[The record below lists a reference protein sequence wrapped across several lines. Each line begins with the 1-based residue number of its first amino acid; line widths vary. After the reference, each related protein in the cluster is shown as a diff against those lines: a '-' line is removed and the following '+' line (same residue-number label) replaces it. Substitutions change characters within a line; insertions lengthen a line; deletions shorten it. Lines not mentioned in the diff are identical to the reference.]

1 MGKQYDALVARL
13 REIHN
18 VEMAATVLS
27 WDQSTQ
33 MPPGGAEARAGQLA
47 TLSKIAHNMFT
58 SDETGQ
64 LLEDA
69 ASEVSDDE
77 YNSDASSMVRVIQED
92 YDEGTKIPTEWVT
105 EFTQLTSMAD
115 GIWAK
120 ARQDKD
126 FSQFQ
131 PSLERIV
138 EMVRQKTELLGYED
152 HPYSALLNQYERGV
166 TTTQVKQIFDD
177 HKAGLI
183 ELIAAINAN
192 SDNVDDSILHRP
204 YDTDKQRTFGLKM
217 IEAFGFDFSR
227 GYQAVS
233 VHPFC
238 THFSSNDV
246 RITTRFDPDF
256 LNTSIFG
263 MMHEAGH
270 GMYEQGMGQN
280 LEGTPLASGTSLGI
294 HESQSRMWENLV
306 GRSKGFWSWALPQ
319 LKEVYPHLESV
330 DLNTFYKAINKSA
343 PSFIRV
349 EADEVN
355 YNLHIILRF
364 EIEMDLITGNLA
376 VKDAPEVWNTKFNEF
391 FGITPTDDAQ
401 GVLQDV
407 HWSYG
412 IQGYFPTYAL
422 GNLLSVQFYNKA
434 VQAHPNIPSDIAN
447 GKFDTLLTWLNTNIH
462 QHGRK
467 LTSDELTKQV
477 ADESIQSRDY
487 LDYLTTKFSEIY
499 EL

>member
-1 MGKQYDALVARL
+1 MGKQYEALVARL

-18 VEMAATVLS
+18 VGMAASILS
-27 WDQSTQ
+27 WDQQTQ
-33 MPPGGAEARAGQLA
+33 MPRGGAEARASQLA
-47 TLSKIAHNMFT
+47 TLSKIEHEMFT
-58 SDETGQ
+58 SEITGQ
-64 LLEDA
+64 LLADA
-69 ASEVSDDE
+69 ATEVADAD
-77 YNSDASSMVRVIQED
+77 YDSDAASMVRVVQED
-92 YDEGTKIPTEWVT
+92 YDNSTKIPTKWVT

-138 EMVRQKTELLGYED
+138 EMVREKTEFLGYED
-152 HPYSALLNQYERGV
+152 HPYSALLNQYERGI
-166 TTTQVKQIFDD
+166 TTTQVKKIFDD

-192 SDNVDDSILHRP
+192 ADKVDDSIMHRP
-204 YDTDKQRTFGLKM
+204 YDVDKQRQFGLKM
-217 IEAFGFDFSR
+217 IEAYGFDFSR

-246 RITTRFDPDF
+246 RLTTRFDPDF
-256 LNTSIFG
+256 MNTSVFG

-270 GMYEQGMGQN
+270 GMYEQGIGQN

-319 LKEVYPHLESV
+319 LKEIFPHLESV
-330 DLNTFYKAINKSA
+330 DLNTFYKAINKSEA
-343 PSFIRV
+343 SFIRV

-364 EIEMDLITGNLA
+364 EIEMDLITGKLD
-376 VKDAPEVWNTKFNEF
+376 VKDAPEAWNTKFNEF
-391 FGITPTDDAQ
+391 FGITPADDAQ

-412 IQGYFPTYAL
+412 IHGYFPTYAL
-422 GNLLSVQFYNKA
+422 GNLLSVQFYNEA
-434 VQAHPNIPSDIAN
+434 VKAHPSIPSDIAN
-447 GKFDTLLTWLNTNIH
+447 GKFNTLLTWLNENIH

-467 LTSDELTKQV
+467 FTSDELTNKV
-477 ADESIQSRDY
+477 TGESIQSRDY
-487 LDYLTTKFSEIY
+487 LAYLTTKYSDIY

>member
-1 MGKQYDALVARL
+1 MGKQYDALVAHL

-18 VEMAATVLS
+18 VEMAATVLG
-27 WDQSTQ
+27 WDQQTQ
-33 MPPGGAEARAGQLA
+33 MPPGGAAARAGQLA
-47 TLSKIAHNMFT
+47 TLSKISHNMFT

-64 LLEDA
+64 FLEDA
-69 ASEVSDDE
+69 AAEVSDDE
-77 YNSDASSMVRVIQED
+77 YNSDTSSMVRVIQED
-92 YDEGTKIPTEWVT
+92 YDESTKIPTEWVT

-126 FSQFQ
+126 FSKFL

-138 EMVRQKTELLGYED
+138 EMVRQKTEYLGYED
-152 HPYSALLNQYERGV
+152 HPYSALLNQYERGI

-177 HKAGLI
+177 HKPGLI
-183 ELIAAINAN
+183 ELIAAINEN

-204 YDTDKQRTFGLKM
+204 YDTDKQRSFGLKM
-217 IEAFGFDFSR
+217 IESFGFDFSR

-238 THFSSNDV
+238 TNFSSNDV

-270 GMYEQGMGQN
+270 GMYEQGIGQN
-280 LEGTPLASGTSLGI
+280 LEGTPLCNGTSLGI

-376 VKDAPEVWNTKFNEF
+376 AKDAPEVWNTKFNEF
-391 FGITPTDDAQ
+391 FGITPADDAQ

-412 IQGYFPTYAL
+412 IHGYFPTYAL

-447 GKFDTLLTWLNTNIH
+447 GKFDTLLTWLNKNIH

-477 ADESIQSRDY
+477 AGESIQSRDY
-487 LDYLTTKFSEIY
+487 LDYLTTKYSEIY

>member
-1 MGKQYDALVARL
+1 MGKQYDALVTRL
-13 REIHN
+13 RDIHN
-18 VEMAATVLS
+18 LGMASAILG
-27 WDQSTQ
+27 WDQQTQ
-33 MPPGGAEARAGQLA
+33 MPPGGAAARASQLG
-47 TLSKIAHNMFT
+47 TLSKISHEMFT

-69 ASEVSDDE
+69 ASEVKDDD
-77 YNSDASSMVRVIQED
+77 YDSDAASMVRVVQED
-92 YDEGTKIPTEWVT
+92 YDDSAKLPTEWVT
-105 EFTQLTSMAD
+105 EFTELTSMAD
-115 GIWAK
+115 STWVK

-131 PSLERIV
+131 PTLERII
-138 EMVRQKTELLGYED
+138 EMVRQQTEYLGYED
-152 HPYSALLNQYERGV
+152 HPYSALLNQYERGI
-166 TTTQVKQIFDD
+166 TATQVKQIFDD
-177 HKAGLI
+177 HKPGLV
-183 ELIAAINAN
+183 ELIAAIN
-192 SDNVDDSILHRP
+192 DNADKVDDSILHRP
-204 YDTDKQRTFGLKM
+204 YDIDKQRDFGLKM

-227 GYQAVS
+227 GYQAIS

-246 RITTRFDPDF
+246 RITTRFEPHF
-256 LNTSIFG
+256 LNPALFG

-270 GMYEQGMGQN
+270 GMYEQGIGQN
-280 LEGTPLASGTSLGI
+280 LEGTPLASGTSLGV

-319 LKEVYPHLESV
+319 LKATFPHLESV
-330 DLNTFYKAINKSA
+330 DLNTFYKAINKSQA
-343 PSFIRV
+343 SFIRV

-364 EIEMDLITGNLA
+364 EIEMEMITGKLA
-376 VKDAPEVWNTKFNEF
+376 VKDVPEAWNTKFQEF
-391 FGITPTDDAQ
+391 FGITPADDAQ

-407 HWSYG
+407 HWSAG

-422 GNLLSVQFYNKA
+422 GNLLSVQYYNQA
-434 VQAHPNIPSDIAN
+434 VKAHPNIPSDIAN
-447 GKFDTLLTWLNTNIH
+447 GKFDTLLTWLNENIH

-467 LTSDELTKQV
+467 FTSDELTQKITGQ
-477 ADESIQSRDY
+477 SIQSRDY
-487 LDYLTTKFSEIY
+487 LDYLKTKFSDIY

>member
-13 REIHN
+13 RDIHN
-18 VEMAATVLS
+18 VGMATSLLA
-27 WDQSTQ
+27 WDQQTQ
-33 MPPGGAEARAGQLA
+33 MPPGGAEARANQMA
-47 TLSKIAHNMFT
+47 TLSKIAHEMFT

-69 ASEVSDDE
+69 GQEVADSSHESDQ
-77 YNSDASSMVRVIQED
+77 ASMVRVAQGD
-92 YDEGTKIPTEWVT
+92 YDLSTKIPTEWVA
-105 EFTQLTSMAD
+105 EFTQLTAMAD
-115 GIWAK
+115 GIWVK
-120 ARQDKD
+120 AREEKD

-131 PSLERIV
+131 PTLERII
-138 EMVRQKTELLGYED
+138 EMVRQQTEYLGYDD
-152 HPYSALLNQYERGV
+152 HPYTALMNKYERGI
-166 TTTQVKQIFDD
+166 TTTQVKQIFDE
-177 HKAGLI
+177 HKPGLI
-183 ELIAAINAN
+183 ELIAGINENA
-192 SDNVDDSILHRP
+192 DKVDDSIMHRP
-204 YDTDKQRTFGLKM
+204 YDVDKQREFGLKM

-246 RITTRFDPDF
+246 RITTRFDPNF
-256 LNTSIFG
+256 MNTSVFG

-270 GMYEQGMGQN
+270 GMYEQGIGQN
-280 LEGTPLASGTSLGI
+280 LEGTPLASGTSLGV

-319 LKEVYPHLESV
+319 LKECFPHLESV
-330 DLNTFYKAINKSA
+330 DLNTFYKAINKSE

-364 EIEMDLITGNLA
+364 EIEMDLITGDLA
-376 VKDAPEVWNTKFNEF
+376 VKDAPDAWNSKFQDF
-391 FGITPTDDAQ
+391 FGITPSDDAQ

-407 HWSYG
+407 HWSAG

-422 GNLLSVQFYNKA
+422 GNLLSVQYYNEALK
-434 VQAHPNIPSDIAN
+434 AHPNIPNDISN
-447 GKFDTLLTWLNTNIH
+447 GKFDTLLTWLNENIH

-467 LTSDELTKQV
+467 FTSDELTNKV
-477 ADESIQSRDY
+477 TGEGIQSRDY
-487 LDYLTTKFSEIY
+487 LDYLKTKYGEIY

>member
-1 MGKQYDALVARL
+1 MGKHYDALVTHF

-18 VEMAATVLS
+18 VRMAEAVLS
-27 WDQSTQ
+27 WDQQTQ
-33 MPPGGAEARAGQLA
+33 MPPGGAEARARQLA
-47 TLSKIAHNMFT
+47 TLSKIAHEMFT
-58 SDETGQ
+58 SDKTGQ
-64 LLEDA
+64 LLEEAATEVADEGYNTDA
-69 ASEVSDDE
+69 A
-77 YNSDASSMVRVIQED
+77 SMVRVLQKD
-92 YDEGTKIPTEWVT
+92 YDNDTKIPTEWVA
-105 EFTQLTSMAD
+105 EFTQLTAMAD
-115 GIWAK
+115 GIWTK

-131 PSLERIV
+131 PSLERII
-138 EMVRQKTELLGYED
+138 EMIRQKADLLGYDD
-152 HPYSALLNQYERGV
+152 HPYSALLNQYERDM
-166 TTTQVKQIFDD
+166 TTTQVKKIFDE
-177 HKAGLI
+177 HKPGLI
-183 ELIAAINAN
+183 KLIAAIN
-192 SDNVDDSILHRP
+192 DNADKVDDSILHRP
-204 YDTDKQRTFGLKM
+204 YDVDKQRQFGLKM

-238 THFSSNDV
+238 TNFSRHDV
-246 RITTRFDPDF
+246 RITTRFDPMF
-256 LNTSIFG
+256 LNTSLFG

-270 GMYEQGMGQN
+270 GLYEQGIGQN

-294 HESQSRMWENLV
+294 HESQSRLWENLV

-319 LKEVYPHLESV
+319 LKEVYPHLEAV

-364 EIEMDLITGNLA
+364 EIEMDLITGDLA
-376 VKDAPEVWNTKFNEF
+376 VKDAPEAWNTKFNEF
-391 FGITPTDDAQ
+391 FGITPADDAQ
-401 GVLQDV
+401 GILQDV
-407 HWSYG
+407 HWAYG

-422 GNLLSVQFYNKA
+422 GNLLSVQFYNQA
-434 VQAHPNIPSDIAN
+434 VRAHPNIPRDIAN
-447 GKFDTLLTWLNTNIH
+447 GKFDVLLTWLNENIH

-467 LTSDELTKQV
+467 FTSDELTQRV
-477 ADESIQSRDY
+477 VGESIQSRDY
-487 LDYLTTKFSEIY
+487 LDYLTTKYSDIY